1 MLLSSFLKCSMP
13 TLSLEKAL
21 YLAKEAGVFTTKEIQ
36 THFIKSPSFS
46 TLKSPFLL
54 EDFFSSMDRM
64 DPPKSSRAAIK
75 PRKVDAKPAEDEPP
89 EVDTDQSNEQV
100 TTAIHKALTN
110 AFNPHESFIHHG
122 REFKAV
128 SEGVGTRKRSVAK
141 AVIMRGTGMIR
152 INGEEDIWHRWPL
165 YYNRF
170 EVLQPFLLTKTA
182 GIFDLHLSLRGGG
195 PSGQSGAARL
205 AVARAL
211 VNACAELSGDMRNSL
226 CLLED
231 TRQRISKMAG
241 KNAAFA
247 RDKNKR

>member
-1 MLLSSFLKCSMP
+1 MLRSSFLKCEMP
-13 TLSLEKAL
+13 KLSLERAL

-36 THFIKSPSFS
+36 THFVKSPSFS

-54 EDFFSSMDRM
+54 EDFFSSMDRV
-64 DPPKSSRAAIK
+64 DPPKRSNVLAK
-75 PRKVDAKPAEDEPP
+75 TRKTTAKPAEENASEKDMPP
-89 EVDTDQSNEQV
+89 ATEITKV
-100 TTAIHKALTN
+100 IHNALTK
-110 AFNPHESFIHHG
+110 AFNPHESFIHNG

-128 SEGVGTRKRSVAK
+128 SEGVGTRKRSIAK
-141 AVIMRGTGMIR
+141 AVIIRGTGLVR

-170 EVLQPFLLTKTA
+170 DVLQPFLLTKTA
-182 GIFDLHLSLRGGG
+182 GIFDLHISIRGGG

-211 VNACAELSGDMRNSL
+211 VNACAEVSGDMRNSL

-231 TRQRISKMAG
+231 TRQRVSKMAG